1 LLFPDCQIES
11 TFAIRTGVLAAG
23 CLSAVIGLQFLCR
36 IASAARLSG
45 LQDLALSPVQPLPV
59 WAGFF
64 KLGCVDWCD
73 IVHAM
78 GFRVISG
85 TAIREFVENL
95 ESATAALDRVRQLI
109 EWGLPN
115 IRILTEDGRVCSLA
129 ELEGLAEFENESDD
143 A

>member
-1 LLFPDCQIES
+1 
-11 TFAIRTGVLAAG
+11 
-23 CLSAVIGLQFLCR
+23 
-36 IASAARLSG
+36 
-45 LQDLALSPVQPLPV
+45 
-59 WAGFF
+59 
-64 KLGCVDWCD
+64 
-73 IVHAM
+73 M

-95 ESATAALDRVRQLI
+95 ESATATLDRVRQLI
-109 EWGLPN
+109 EWGSPN

>member
-1 LLFPDCQIES
+1 MSYCF
-11 TFAIRTGVLAAG
+11 GGAAFRPRG
-23 CLSAVIGLQFLCR
+23 PRLEPPSSLS
-36 IASAARLSG
+36 RLG
-45 LQDLALSPVQPLPV
+45 
-59 WAGFF
+59 GFF

-78 GFRVISG
+78 GFRIISG